1 MALTPSSTALA
12 FRVSKFP
19 VRPFSSAPTMA
30 MAPTQKTREA
40 VTKPSA
46 TEFPPAFRMW
56 ESLSCTHWPRRPI
69 RASRSSSSPRME
81 PATMER
87 MATRV
92 FCPLRLPVTPT

>member
-56 ESLSCTHWPRRPI
+56 ESLSCTHW
-69 RASRSSSSPRME
+69 ASRSSSSPRME